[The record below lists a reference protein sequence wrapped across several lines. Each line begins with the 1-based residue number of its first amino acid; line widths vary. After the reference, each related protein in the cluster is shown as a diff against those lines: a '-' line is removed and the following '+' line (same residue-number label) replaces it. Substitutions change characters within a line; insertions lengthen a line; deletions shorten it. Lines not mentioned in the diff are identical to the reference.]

1 MKIIDSGHYWVYC
14 SLCNCATLCC
24 KNCGNNM
31 CNGGQNC
38 DDCKEAFELSKDRT
52 TIPKELLEREER
64 EYNLMKLSYEDLL
77 EEKKKI
83 DLKDWEISL
92 IEEEID
98 RKDPKW
104 LED

>member
-38 DDCKEAFELSKDRT
+38 DDCKEAFELSKDRI

>member
-1 MKIIDSGHYWVYC
+1 
-14 SLCNCATLCC
+14 
-24 KNCGNNM
+24 M

-38 DDCKEAFELSKDRT
+38 DDCKEAFELSKDRI